1 MNNQSFVVPLSLLF
15 IISACS
21 STPPKQN
28 VPLQSD
34 PPSSLQTERPEGP
47 LPPSTR
53 PKYNLGGYPLNTQQ
67 GYIDGCETAK
77 NSSWAFK
84 DLNRYD
90 RDDQYRMGWDDGFAL
105 CKGKK

>member
-1 MNNQSFVVPLSLLF
+1 M
-15 IISACS
+15 SACS
-21 STPPKQN
+21 SVPQKQD
-28 VPLQSD
+28 VPLQPED
-34 PPSSLQTERPEGP
+34 PSPLQTERPAGP
-47 LPPSTR
+47 LPPSAR
-53 PKYNLGGYPLNTQQ
+53 PKYNLSGYPLNTQQ

-105 CKGKK
+105 CKMTK

>member
-1 MNNQSFVVPLSLLF
+1 MVNQSFVVSLILLF
-15 IISACS
+15 TISACS
-21 STPPKQN
+21 S
-28 VPLQSD
+28 VPQRQD
-34 PPSSLQTERPEGP
+34 VPVQPAPSPSLQTERPIGP
-47 LPPSTR
+47 LPPSAR
-53 PKYNLGGYPLNTQQ
+53 PKYNLSGYPLNTQQ

-77 NSSWAFK
+77 NSGFAFK

>member
-1 MNNQSFVVPLSLLF
+1 MIDRSFVASLILLT
-15 IISACS
+15 ISACGS
-21 STPPKQN
+21 VPQQD
-28 VPLQSD
+28 VPLQ
-34 PPSSLQTERPEGP
+34 PAPSPSLQIERPIGP
-47 LPPSTR
+47 LPPSAR
-53 PKYNLGGYPLNTQQ
+53 PKYNLSGYPLNTQQ

-90 RDDQYRMGWDDGFAL
+90 RDDQYRIGWDDGFAL

>member
-1 MNNQSFVVPLSLLF
+1 MVNRLLVIPLILLF

-21 STPPKQN
+21 SVSQKQDI
-28 VPLQSD
+28 PLQSD
-34 PPSSLQTERPEGP
+34 PSSSQTERPTEP
-47 LPPSTR
+47 LPASAR
-53 PKYNLGGYPLNTQQ
+53 PKYNLSGYPLNTQQ

-105 CKGKK
+105 CKGTK